1 MLNEFQMA
9 TKIVSGK
16 DSLRELNQLTL
27 KKVLL
32 VCDPYMVQSG
42 KSDGLVQ
49 RLAESGIECT
59 IFSDITPDPTIEIVT
74 KGLVSA
80 LSVEPDGIIALGGG
94 SAIDAAKA
102 IRYIYQIVHQDMA
115 ISLIC
120 IPTTS
125 GTGSEVTSFSVIS
138 DPTSDSKYALVDKK
152 MIPDIAILDPQL
164 VLTVPKHI
172 TADTGIDVFTHCIEA
187 LVSTKANDFTDANSE
202 KAITIIWNNLV
213 TAYNDGDNL
222 AIRESIHNAS
232 CLAGIA
238 FNEASLGICHS
249 LSHALG
255 GRFHL
260 PHGRVNAMLLPHVIS
275 YNAELENDRETDNLE
290 KYCRIAGV
298 LGIQSGT
305 AKSTVYA
312 FISKLKR
319 LMKQLELPQ
328 SIEEFGINQQD
339 FLEAIPEMAEKAMQD
354 KCTLTNPR
362 KPQQADL
369 EMIYRKLL
377 RGGY

>member
-1 MLNEFQMA
+1 MA

-42 KSDGLVQ
+42 KSDDLVQ
-49 RLAESGIECT
+49 RLAECEIECT
-59 IFSDITPDPTIEIVT
+59 VFSDITPDPTIEIVT

-164 VLTVPKHI
+164 ILTVPKHI

-187 LVSTKANDFTDANSE
+187 LASTKANDFTDANSE

-222 AIRESIHNAS
+222 SIRESIHNAS